1 MKQYIMGMIT
11 GASLIA
17 CAFMFMG
24 AKKTLDDISKFKL
37 RWAVYDPV
45 EDAIIQGMYG
55 GVHFIDTEVGEPY
68 LGYPSLRKFERSD
81 WSMMQG
87 AK

>member
-24 AKKTLDDISKFKL
+24 ATDGGSGRYQMSAFGTGGAWMIDTSNG
-37 RWAVYDPV
+37 D
-45 EDAIIQGMYG
+45 MYG
-55 GVHFIDTEVGEPY
+55 YIVLKKNGKRVVVLKTD
-68 LGYPSLRKFERSD
+68 KF
-81 WSMMQG
+81 
-87 AK
+87 A

>member
-24 AKKTLDDISKFKL
+24 ATD
-37 RWAVYDPV
+37 
-45 EDAIIQGMYG
+45 G
-55 GVHFIDTEVGEPY
+55 GNGRYQMSALPTGTAWMIDT
-68 LGYPSLRKFERSD
+68 SN
-81 WSMMQG
+81 
-87 AK
+87 

>member
-24 AKKTLDDISKFKL
+24 ATDGGNGRYQMSALPTGTAWMIDTSNGD
-37 RWAVYDPV
+37 
-45 EDAIIQGMYG
+45 MYG
-55 GVHFIDTEVGEPY
+55 YIVLKKKWKKYGGFKD
-68 LGYPSLRKFERSD
+68 
-81 WSMMQG
+81 
-87 AK
+87 